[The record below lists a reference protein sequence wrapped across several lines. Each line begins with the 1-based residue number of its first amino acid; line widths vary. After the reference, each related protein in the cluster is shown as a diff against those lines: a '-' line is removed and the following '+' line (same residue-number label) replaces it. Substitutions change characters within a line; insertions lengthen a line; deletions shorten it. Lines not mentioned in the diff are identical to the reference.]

1 MSFSSEV
8 KEELSRHLP
17 TARHCQIAETAAIL
31 SLCGQISE
39 KDGTIRIQT
48 ENAYVARKYFTLL
61 KKTFNIEAE
70 LAVKLNQKE
79 NTYLIR
85 VNDREETRQILQ
97 AVKLHETD
105 RQLAMPIPA
114 VVVQR
119 QCCKRAFLRVHQRSQ
134 PVLPSRNCLPRCTE
148 SRTGA
153 GTSEK
158 LWN

>member
-85 VNDREETRQILQ
+85 VNDREETCQILQ

-114 VVVQR
+114 VVVQ
-119 QCCKRAFLRVHQRSQ
+119 HQRSQ
-134 PVLPSRNCLPRCTE
+134 PVLPSRNCLPRCAE

>member
-105 RQLAMPIPA
+105 RQLTMQTGISTGRIFS
-114 VVVQR
+114 VR
-119 QCCKRAFLRVHQRSQ
+119 FHQRSQ
-134 PVLPSRNCLPRCTE
+134 PVLPSRNCLPRCAE